1 MLKLIKVLAA
11 DNYAQGSSIKVLH
24 SNIAVL

>member
-1 MLKLIKVLAA
+1 MLKLIKVLAR
-11 DNYAQGSSIKVLH
+11 QLLLSGSSIKVLH